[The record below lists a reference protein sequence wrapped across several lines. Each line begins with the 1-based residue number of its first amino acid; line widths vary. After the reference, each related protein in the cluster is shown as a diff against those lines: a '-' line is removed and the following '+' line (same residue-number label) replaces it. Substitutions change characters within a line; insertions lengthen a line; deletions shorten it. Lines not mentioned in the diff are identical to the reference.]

1 MIITVVCDVLG
12 EENNGVVIA
21 EMNLIRYLKSVGHDV
36 RVLCPDETKSGVD
49 GFYVVPTR
57 SFGPFDDYVKRNGVS
72 LARPDETVV
81 RAAVEGADI
90 VHLML
95 PFTLSKAALKVA
107 KECGIPTTAGV
118 HLMAENFSMHLRMGG
133 IRIAN
138 RVVYDHFF
146 DIIGKC
152 DAVHYVTQFLR
163 NLYEGMFGKT
173 NGYVISNGV
182 NDRFRPISEPDTS
195 DGIYRIIYTGRLA
208 REKNQKEL
216 IDAVSRS
223 KYRDKIKITFAGSGP
238 LSEYLHK
245 RVARRKVN
253 AEFRFFSRD
262 ELVEK
267 LNESY
272 LYVHAATVEAEGI
285 GCLEAIACGTVPIM
299 CNSPKSATKDY
310 ALCPESLFAPGKPKD
325 LAAKIDWWIEHPEKR
340 AEWSK
345 KYAAL
350 AVDDFGQTQC
360 MDKMERMFVETV
372 ERFGKKSAAI
382 AKEKTEEK

>member
-57 SFGPFDDYVKRNGVS
+57 SFGIFDDYVKRNGVS

-146 DIIGKC
+146 EII
-152 DAVHYVTQFLR
+152 
-163 NLYEGMFGKT
+163 
-173 NGYVISNGV
+173 
-182 NDRFRPISEPDTS
+182 
-195 DGIYRIIYTGRLA
+195 
-208 REKNQKEL
+208 
-216 IDAVSRS
+216 
-223 KYRDKIKITFAGSGP
+223 
-238 LSEYLHK
+238 
-245 RVARRKVN
+245 
-253 AEFRFFSRD
+253 
-262 ELVEK
+262 
-267 LNESY
+267 
-272 LYVHAATVEAEGI
+272 
-285 GCLEAIACGTVPIM
+285 
-299 CNSPKSATKDY
+299 
-310 ALCPESLFAPGKPKD
+310 
-325 LAAKIDWWIEHPEKR
+325 
-340 AEWSK
+340 
-345 KYAAL
+345 
-350 AVDDFGQTQC
+350 
-360 MDKMERMFVETV
+360 
-372 ERFGKKSAAI
+372 
-382 AKEKTEEK
+382 

>member
-1 MIITVVCDVLG
+1 M
-12 EENNGVVIA
+12 
-21 EMNLIRYLKSVGHDV
+21 Y
-36 RVLCPDETKSGVD
+36 
-49 GFYVVPTR
+49 
-57 SFGPFDDYVKRNGVS
+57 
-72 LARPDETVV
+72 
-81 RAAVEGADI
+81 
-90 VHLML
+90 
-95 PFTLSKAALKVA
+95 
-107 KECGIPTTAGV
+107 
-118 HLMAENFSMHLRMGG
+118 
-133 IRIAN
+133 
-138 RVVYDHFF
+138 
-146 DIIGKC
+146 
-152 DAVHYVTQFLR
+152 
-163 NLYEGMFGKT
+163 GKT

-238 LSEYLHK
+238 LSDYLHK

-372 ERFGKKSAAI
+372 ERFGKKSVAI